1 MRILYCFKLLFF
13 KHLEKVIACAA
24 TGLFAVSM
32 VHSISLIS
40 FDEKSDTNDLPS
52 SLSINEFMAEANSR
66 EIEKVTSVSKTKMLS
81 DEKKKKEK
89 ISNAAEKVSTTFF
102 AASVTTKAS
111 NTYSEKTKSKKNETR
126 NITKDKNKKS
136 DSKEIKSEN
145 EKKTNTKK
153 KTHTYKKTGNKIKD
167 RLNSVKLKPKQFLKG
182 KEEKILKKHLNKII
196 DDDMSNYEK
205 AKACYDYIINNTYY
219 AYGGWGNAI
228 ESVLE
233 NGYGTCTEYSYVYMA
248 MMRYLGFDAKTVDGS
263 TAMAAGG
270 YGYHMWTEVNLNGNT
285 YVFDPQ
291 VEDDMS
297 NGKINYYRFCKT
309 YSEVSGSYIK

>member
-1 MRILYCFKLLFF
+1 MKILFYFKMIFI

-32 VHSISLIS
+32 IQNISTIS
-40 FDEKSDTNDLPS
+40 FDDKSDKDNTSN
-52 SLSINEFMAEANSR
+52 SLSIYEFMAEPNSR
-66 EIEKVTSVSKTKMLS
+66 EIEKITSLPKTEALIIKKDDKENNNEVTKKTSVTLNN
-81 DEKKKKEK
+81 D
-89 ISNAAEKVSTTFF
+89 AEE
-102 AASVTTKAS
+102 TKAS
-111 NTYSEKTKSKKNETR
+111 NVYCKKTKTESNKKVNMKKTDSKKNEER
-126 NITKDKNKKS
+126 ESSSGNKK
-136 DSKEIKSEN
+136 KSII
-145 EKKTNTKK
+145 KK
-153 KTHTYKKTGNKIKD
+153 KSHKYKKTGNIIKD
-167 RLNSVKLKPKQFLKG
+167 RLNSVELKPNKFLKG
-182 KEEKILKKHLNKII
+182 REEKILIKHLDKII

-219 AYGGWGNAI
+219 SYGGWGNAI

-233 NGYGTCTEYSYVYMA
+233 NGFGTCTEYSYVYMA
-248 MMRYLGFDAKTVDGS
+248 MMRYLGFNAKTVDGS

-270 YGYHMWTEVNLNGNT
+270 YGYHMWTEVKLNGTT